1 MRYLYGLIAVFSAV
15 FAAIGLVGLV
25 VSINTH
31 DVESGMISGSV
42 LSFAFI
48 AFLMARFWRS
58 DARSLK

>member
-42 LSFAFI
+42 LSFFAFI
-48 AFLMARFWRS
+48 AFLTARF
-58 DARSLK
+58 LEK